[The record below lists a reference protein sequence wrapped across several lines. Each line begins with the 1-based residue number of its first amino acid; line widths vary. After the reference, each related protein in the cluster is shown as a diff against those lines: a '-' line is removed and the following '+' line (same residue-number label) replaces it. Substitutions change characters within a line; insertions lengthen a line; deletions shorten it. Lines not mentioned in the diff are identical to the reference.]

1 MRIRCNQ
8 EQKPAGRRRF
18 VRGVS
23 AVIAAAM
30 LWGTPFVS
38 LADSTGTVIVES
50 AKIRGSA
57 DTNSNAVG
65 SITKGKTVT
74 IKDEVKDAGGTLWYQ
89 VYVDANTLGY
99 VRADLIN
106 KEGGDSSMA
115 SDSSAGSADSSGAG
129 DGAAGSGQQTSGQA
143 ENAMDAQYATV
154 SVQAAKVRSG
164 PSTNDGV
171 VESLQNG
178 AQVVVSGQSGGSDGK
193 VWYYVTF
200 TGADNTEKT
209 GFVRSDLITLGD
221 MVPVPEEEPAPEEN
235 IEPEPEETVRP
246 DYEVTYKDGAWYLI
260 DNVAGYEQELQ
271 PLLDAGK
278 QDEDT
283 ADADTK
289 KLVKQRIAIV
299 VLGVLAAVLL
309 IVVIIMAIKL
319 RDAYYEDYEDDEE
332 DEDEDEEEETAD
344 EEEDVPARRRGRAEE
359 NTARGNERP
368 SRRPVREA
376 ETSSR
381 RPVRETETPS
391 RRPVREREPRKET
404 EASQRVRAAA
414 NRKSKNF
421 LLDDDEFEFEFL
433 NMDDKDL

>member
-1 MRIRCNQ
+1 MRIQCNQ
-8 EQKPAGRRRF
+8 EQKQAGRRRF

-74 IKDEVKDAGGTLWYQ
+74 IRDEVKDAAGTLWYQ

-106 KEGGDSSMA
+106 KEGGDSSTA
-115 SDSSAGSADSSGAG
+115 SDSSAGGADSAGAG
-129 DGAAGSGQQTSGQA
+129 EEAAGSGQTASGQA
-143 ENAMDAQYATV
+143 ENAMEAQYATV
-154 SVQAAKVRSG
+154 SVQAAKIRSG

-178 AQVVVSGQSGGSDGK
+178 TQVVVSGQSGGSDGK

-200 TGADNTEKT
+200 TGADNAEKT

-235 IEPEPEETVRP
+235 IEPEPEETVRQ
-246 DYEVTYKDGAWYLI
+246 DYEVAYKDGAWYLI

-278 QDEDT
+278 QQGDT
-283 ADADTK
+283 EDADTK

-299 VLGVLAAVLL
+299 VLGALAAVLL
-309 IVVIIMAIKL
+309 VIVIIMAIKL
-319 RDAYYEDYEDDEE
+319 RDAYYEDYEDDED

-344 EEEDVPARRRGRAEE
+344 EEEDVPVRRRSRAEE
-359 NTARGNERP
+359 NTARENERP

-376 ETSSR
+376 ET
-381 RPVRETETPS
+381 PS
-391 RRPVREREPRKET
+391 RRPARERETLKEP
-404 EASQRVRAAA
+404 EVSQRVKPAA

-433 NMDDKDL
+433 NMDDTFN